1 MPFYTTSSKV
11 GVDLN
16 NAGTTQLFAL
26 GDSVAGTGKSRWV
39 YALAATSVTAYKVV
53 AISTGGTC
61 GMASGTD
68 VLGGLLLGVAQT
80 AIPAS
85 SYAWIPVEGGPFGV
99 MTTGSC
105 SVGALVYIAASSTP
119 TGIVSISAS
128 GSCTML
134 GIALVA
140 VVDTA
145 NASVAT
151 CVLTYPTPKS
161 PGGL

>member
-1 MPFYTTSSKV
+1 MAFYASQSKV

-16 NAGTTQLFAL
+16 NPSTTQLFAL
-26 GDSVAGTGKSRWV
+26 GEVCSGTGKSEWV
-39 YALAATSVTAYKVV
+39 YAIAATSVTAYKVV

-61 GMASGTD
+61 GMASASD

-85 SYAWIPVEGGPFGV
+85 SYAWIPVRGGPFGV

-105 SVGALVYIAASSTP
+105 SVGNAVYVAASSTP
-119 TGIVSISAS
+119 TGMASISAS

-134 GIALVA
+134 GIELVA
-140 VVDTA
+140 VIDTA

-151 CVLTYPTPKS
+151 CVLTYPTPKT